1 MVWVAHLHL
10 KELLSFAH
18 TGQVGNGLLDHGA
31 KNTELIAGLLD
42 RSAGMLRPR
51 RSFFGS
57 VLFPLVLNLLDLGN
71 YTLVFLKNLLLQ
83 GWGLLLHDGG
93 ALVELLHKG

>member
-1 MVWVAHLHL
+1 MWVAHLHL

-18 TGQVGNGLLDHGA
+18 TSQVGNGLLDHCA
-31 KNTELIAGLLD
+31 KYTELIAGLLD
-42 RSAGMLRPR
+42 RRAGMLRPR

-83 GWGLLLHDGG
+83 GWCLLLHDGG
-93 ALVELLHKG
+93 TLVELLHKG